1 VLYSSVGHAGA
12 SGYLAAMALF
22 DVQPSAMRP
31 TALLLNLLVA
41 SIGTIKFHRAGH
53 FSWPLFWPFAV
64 GSVPFAFVG
73 GTITLPTTVYRPLLG
88 GVLLYSAAR
97 LGLEDRSYADTPEA
111 IRPVPRTAAFALGA
125 LIGLLAGLTGVG
137 GGIFLSPLL
146 LLMRWAPTRRT
157 AAVSVAFILANSV
170 AGLAGQMFSMPAL
183 PRLVPVW
190 AGVAAVGGW
199 IGAHWGSRKLPSA
212 VLRRLLAVVLVVA
225 GGKLILAR

>member
-1 VLYSSVGHAGA
+1 
-12 SGYLAAMALF
+12 MALF
-22 DVQPSAMRP
+22 DVQPAVMRP

-41 SIGTIKFHRAGH
+41 SIGTYKFHRAGH
-53 FSWPLFWPFAV
+53 FSWPLFWPFAA

-88 GVLLYSAAR
+88 AVLLYSAAR
-97 LGLEDRSYADTPEA
+97 LGLEDRAFADTPEA
-111 IRPVPRTAAFALGA
+111 LRPVPRTAALALGA

-170 AGLAGQMFSMPAL
+170 AGLAGQLVSMPAL

-190 AGVAAVGGW
+190 AAVAATGGW

-212 VLRRLLAVVLVVA
+212 VLRRLLAIVLVVA
-225 GGKLILAR
+225 GGKLLLTR